1 MFSEDVP
8 ERCNRADKMLAAKLG
23 TMAGY
28 NGIDCS
34 NSKRKSTQWRV
45 QLFQRA
51 SSLGLTSHFLT
62 RALQRASNAKL
73 GRAAARPRLTFNG
86 RLDFAARRRSA
97 LDAVH
102 YAATMFRQLSRRSI
116 VAANRQWLKAAVR
129 QQRSYASAL
138 GAALKISSLP
148 APHAGTITVLSL
160 DRPKARNAI
169 SKQLLSELNGVVE
182 GLHKEGGQGST
193 RALILASECDNAFC
207 AGADLKERLDMTPE
221 EYENV

>member
-1 MFSEDVP
+1 MAITSIHCGVDPFPSIDPPGLAVTLVP
-8 ERCNRADKMLAAKLG
+8 WSHFRTRFTAPTRRSSRQAK
-23 TMAGY
+23 T
-28 NGIDCS
+28 
-34 NSKRKSTQWRV
+34 
-45 QLFQRA
+45 QLFGLG
-51 SSLGLTSHFLT
+51 SLN
-62 RALQRASNAKL
+62 R
-73 GRAAARPRLTFNG
+73 
-86 RLDFAARRRSA
+86 RLDFAVRRR
-97 LDAVH
+97 LLVNTVH
-102 YAATMFRQLSRRSI
+102 YAATMLAQLSRRS
-116 VAANRQWLKAAVR
+116 VFAANRQWVKAAAR

-207 AGADLKERLDMTPE
+207 AGADLKERFDMAPE
-221 EYENV
+221 EYVVAQ